1 MALSKQMSYRQ
12 HAPKK
17 VQHSEPKV
25 IKVECEKTG
34 TVYYEHVETKETAWI
49 KSDITDKK

>member
-12 HAPKK
+12 HAPKI
-17 VQHSEPKV
+17 VEHEEPKV

-49 KSDITDKK
+49 KSDITYKK

>member
-1 MALSKQMSYRQ
+1 MSVLKQMSYRQ
-12 HAPKK
+12 HTPKK